1 MVRFGLDITE
11 DKQTILNLN
20 ACNAGLY
27 SKIAVNPKTIMITVK
42 LMSKTQKVI
51 RYVTAFKLTALA
63 AAIALAGC
71 SQDDSAAKP
80 AAIDAQLPAQESA
93 SEPVKAIAMT
103 DAKMAERAK
112 AIRSQVSL
120 DLADGLDMTLWASED
135 LMADPVALSMDNQGR
150 AWVAITHRSNNS
162 EFDIRPY
169 PHWLTDSI
177 AMESNEDR
185 REFLHKTF
193 AADKNLTEKD
203 VPDRNE
209 DGVHD
214 WQDLAVVKEQVLQV
228 SDTTGDG
235 RADRA
240 QTFLEDFNS
249 EITDVLGGIYYDNR
263 SKDLF
268 LGIAPN
274 AWRVS
279 DTNNDG
285 VADDKQAI
293 SEGFGVHVGFSGH
306 GMSGVVKGPDGRI
319 YYGIGDVGANI
330 TDVDGNQFPY
340 PNQGVVVR
348 SDPDGS
354 NFEVFAHG
362 VRNTHE
368 FTFDK
373 YGNLISVDNDGDHP
387 GEFERVVYLVDGS
400 DSGWRI
406 NWQFGKY
413 TDPKNNTYK
422 VWMDEDFYK
431 PRFDGQAAHLLPPI
445 AAYHAGPTGMVYN
458 PGTAL
463 SERWKDHFFIVQYTG
478 SAPRSGINAFTLEPD
493 GAGFELASD
502 ESVMRGVQAT
512 GLDVGPEGALYT
524 SDWIEGWGR
533 NGKGRIWRLDAPGDA
548 GSEARADTQQWL
560 TSDFSQHDLETLTGL
575 LSHADMRVRSEAQF
589 ELVDRNEQATLVA
602 ALNNSE
608 QLARIHAI
616 WGLGQ
621 IARDQADAAE
631 PLLALLEDSDPEIRA
646 QAAKVIGDAAYQ
658 AALPALLAN
667 LQHDSARVR
676 FFATQ
681 ALGRLGKGEATAP
694 IIAMLEANN
703 DQDVYL
709 RQGGAI
715 ALARIG
721 DTEALSALAT
731 HSSEAV
737 RIAALVA
744 LRQLA
749 SPALAE
755 FLDDDSQFVVTNAAR
770 AINDDLF
777 VDDALPA
784 LAKLLGETPFS
795 NEPLVRRVINAN
807 AFVADAAA
815 AKRLADY
822 AADTDAPAA
831 MRAEAVDAMA
841 NWAEPS
847 VFDRVSGR
855 YRDEREGNGEDAK
868 AALADVYPKL
878 LKDTDAKVRE
888 ASVNALGALV
898 YADAAARLNSI
909 LTDDDSAEVRNAA
922 LVNLQK
928 LDYADMQK
936 AIYKAL
942 EDTSVKVRMTALG
955 MVPSLDIP
963 VSTKVD
969 MHTILL
975 AQGSVTEQQAALK
988 SLAQIKAP
996 EAEAVLTEQLQKLL
1010 AGEIQP
1016 AVKLELINA
1025 ADNFGSD
1032 ALAQLLTEYEAG
1044 KDRDDPLQVYAES
1057 LAGGDPD
1064 AGMALFRYNSTAQC
1078 VRCHVVGTR
1087 GSRVGPELTHIGQQ
1101 LTEEQLLEAMVD
1113 PGARIAPGFGRISV
1127 TLTDGSSVEGLFA
1140 AESDTELTIETNDG
1154 KSVKVARADI
1164 AKQTNSPSGMPPM
1177 GLLLDK
1183 TQLRDLVAYLSNL
1196 DGAEAPESH

>member
-1 MVRFGLDITE
+1 M
-11 DKQTILNLN
+11 
-20 ACNAGLY
+20 
-27 SKIAVNPKTIMITVK
+27 P
-42 LMSKTQKVI
+42 KTQKVT
-51 RYVTAFKLTALA
+51 RYATLFRLTALA

-71 SQDDSAAKP
+71 SQDESAVAP
-80 AAIDAQLPAQESA
+80 GAVDVDLPAKDTSVQERTGQ
-93 SEPVKAIAMT
+93 PVKAIAMT
-103 DAKMAERAK
+103 DAEMAARAK
-112 AIRSQVSL
+112 RISSQVSL
-120 DLADGLDMTLWASED
+120 DLADGVDMHLWASED
-135 LMADPVALSMDNQGR
+135 LMADPVALSMDNKGR
-150 AWVAITHRSNNS
+150 AWVAITRRSNNS

-177 AMESNEDR
+177 AMETNEDR

-249 EITDVLGGIYYDNR
+249 EITDVLGGIYYDDHTD
-263 SKDLF
+263 DLF
-268 LGIAPN
+268 LAVAPN
-274 AWRVS
+274 AWRVK
-279 DTNNDG
+279 DTDNDG
-285 VADDKQAI
+285 VVDEKLAI
-293 SEGFGVHVGFSGH
+293 SDGFGVHVGFSGH
-306 GMSGVVKGPDGRI
+306 GMSGITKGPDGRI
-319 YYGIGDVGANI
+319 YYGIGDIGSHI
-330 TDVDGNQFPY
+330 TDVDGNEYPY

-387 GEFERVVYLVDGS
+387 GESERVVYLVDGS

-422 VWMDEDFYK
+422 VWMDEEFYK
-431 PRFDGQAAHLLPPI
+431 PRFAGQAAHILPPI
-445 AAYHAGPTGMVYN
+445 AAYHAGPTGMLYN

-463 SERWKDHFFIVQYTG
+463 SERWVDHFFIVQYTG

-493 GAGFELASD
+493 GAGFELATD
-502 ESVMRGVQAT
+502 ESVMRGVQST

-533 NGKGRIWRLDAPGDA
+533 NGKGRIWKLDTPETK
-548 GSEARADTQQWL
+548 GSEARTDTAKWL
-560 TSDFSQHDLETLTGL
+560 TSDFSQLELATLTKL
-575 LSHADMRVRSEAQF
+575 LGHADMRVRSNAQF
-589 ELVDRNEQATLVA
+589 ELVDRNQRATLTA
-602 ALNNSE
+602 ALDSDE

-621 IARDQADAAE
+621 IARESVDAAE
-631 PLLALLEDSDPEIRA
+631 PLLALLDDADPEIRA

-658 AALPALLAN
+658 PALQALLAN
-667 LQHDSARVR
+667 LQHDNARVR
-676 FFATQ
+676 FFAAQ
-681 ALGRLGKGEATAP
+681 ALGRLGNSDATAP
-694 IIAMLEANN
+694 IVAMLKANN
-703 DQDVYL
+703 DKDVYL

-721 DTEALSALAT
+721 DVEALAALADEP
-731 HSSEAV
+731 SEAV
-737 RIAALVA
+737 RVAAVVA
-744 LRQLA
+744 LRQLK
-749 SPALAE
+749 SPALAD
-755 FLDDDSQFVVTNAAR
+755 FLNDDSQFVVTNAAR

-784 LAKLLGETPFS
+784 LAKLLGTTKFS
-795 NEPLVRRVINAN
+795 NEPLLRRVINAN
-807 AFVADAAA
+807 AFVADAPA

-822 AADTDAPAA
+822 AADTKAPAA
-831 MRAEAVDAMA
+831 MRAEAVAALA

-855 YRDEREGNGEDAK
+855 YRGERTGNGDDAK

-878 LKDTDAKVRE
+878 LKDADANVRE

-898 YADAAARLNSI
+898 YADAATRLNDI
-909 LTDDDSAEVRNAA
+909 LSDDDSADVRNTA

-928 LDYADMQK
+928 LDYADIQK
-936 AIYKAL
+936 AIYQAL
-942 EDTSVKVRMTALG
+942 EDDAVKVRMTALG
-955 MVPSLDIP
+955 MVPTLDIP
-963 VSTKVD
+963 VSTQVD

-996 EAEAVLTEQLQKLL
+996 EAEAVLADQMQKLI
-1010 AGEIQP
+1010 AGDIAP

-1025 ADNFGSD
+1025 AENSGKDS
-1032 ALAQLLTEYEAG
+1032 LKQLVKEYEAG
-1044 KDRDDPLQVYAES
+1044 KDRDDPMQVYAES
-1057 LAGGDPD
+1057 LAGGD
-1064 AGMALFRYNSTAQC
+1064 AEEGRNIFRYSSTAQC

-1087 GSRVGPELTHIGQQ
+1087 GNRVGPELTHIGQQ
-1101 LTEEQLLEAMVD
+1101 LSDEQLLQAMVD
-1113 PGARIAPGFGRISV
+1113 PGGRIAPGFGRISV
-1127 TLTDGSSVEGLFA
+1127 TLTDGTNVEGLFA
-1140 AESDTELTIETNDG
+1140 AESDSELTIETNDG

-1183 TQLRDLVAYLSNL
+1183 AQLRDLVAFLSNL
-1196 DGAEAPESH
+1196 DGAEAPEGH